1 MCVLLIA
8 LVKHLH
14 KHKVSYRETTAT
26 QPCTARDRVTR
37 NTSHTAMH
45 HFLHMYSATT
55 TDTPNYLC
63 TYVTSAVLQM
73 AKTEIQVP
81 PLNYVCLT
89 SS

>member
-45 HFLHMYSATT
+45 HFLHMYSAT
-55 TDTPNYLC
+55 PNYLC